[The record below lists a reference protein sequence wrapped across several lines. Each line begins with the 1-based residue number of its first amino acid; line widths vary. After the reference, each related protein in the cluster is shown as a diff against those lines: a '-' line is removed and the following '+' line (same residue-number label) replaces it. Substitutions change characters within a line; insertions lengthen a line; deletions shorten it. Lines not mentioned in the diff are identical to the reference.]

1 MPKIEEKTKFM
12 IDLHNKLVNT
22 NGLAKGTADLYI
34 TKLKK
39 LNGNKIFNSFA
50 FLKNTKDITALLN
63 SYDNDNT
70 RKSYIAS
77 VVSVLNYADM
87 KQYKGQSMF
96 YKSLLADIKKEVE
109 NKPKNEKTEKQEK
122 NWMDWDEV
130 KEVWDDLKHRVDA
143 MTPEEIEGSI
153 KSRKVYQAYI
163 LLSLYVKSAPRRN
176 QDYYEMRLDA
186 DNNMMKN
193 FNYYRP
199 NKKQFVF
206 NVYKTSKTY
215 NTDTMDV
222 NETLQNILVKY
233 IKDFKLEDEDYLL
246 FPEDTE
252 RKSSSVITKE
262 LNKIFGKSVGS
273 SMLRH
278 SYITSELAPKIK
290 ELKEVAKDMGHSTDM
305 QADYVLN

>member
-1 MPKIEEKTKFM
+1 MPKPHERTKFM
-12 IDLHNKLVNT
+12 IDLHNRLITT
-22 NGLAKGTADLYI
+22 NGLAKGSADLYI

-39 LNGNKIFNSFA
+39 LNGNKVFNSFA
-50 FLKNTKDITALLN
+50 FLKNTKDITELIN
-63 SYDNDNT
+63 TYENDNT
-70 RKSYIAS
+70 KKSYIAS
-77 VVSVLNYADM
+77 IVSVLNYADM
-87 KQYKGQSMF
+87 KQYKGVNMF
-96 YKSLLADIKKEVE
+96 YKSMLADAKKEIE
-109 NKPKNEKTEKQEK
+109 MKPKNEKTEKQEA

-130 KEVWDDLKHRVDA
+130 KSVWNGLKDQVDN
-143 MTPEEIEGSI
+143 MKPEEIEGSL

-206 NVYKTSKTY
+206 NVYKTAKTY
-215 NTDTMDV
+215 NQDTMDV
-222 NETLQNILVKY
+222 NETLQAILVKY

-246 FPEDTE
+246 YPDDKE
-252 RKSSSVITKE
+252 RKSSSVITKD
-262 LNKIFGKSVGS
+262 LNRIFGKNVGS

-278 SYITSELAPKIK
+278 SYITSQLGPKIK
-290 ELKEVAKDMGHSTDM
+290 ELKEVAESMGHSTDM
-305 QADYVLN
+305 QSDYVLN

>member
-1 MPKIEEKTKFM
+1 MPKTEEKTKFM
-12 IDLHNKLVNT
+12 IDLNNKLVNT

-50 FLKNTKDITALLN
+50 FLKNTKDITTLLN
-63 SYDNDNT
+63 SYENDNT
-70 RKSYIAS
+70 KKSYIAS

-87 KQYKGQSMF
+87 KQYKGPSMY
-96 YKSLLADIKKEVE
+96 YKSLLADIKKEFE

-130 KEVWDDLKHRVDA
+130 KKVWTDLKDRVDA

-153 KSRKVYQAYI
+153 KSRKVYQAYV
-163 LLSLYVKSAPRRN
+163 LLSLYVKAKPRRN
-176 QDYYEMRLDA
+176 QDYYEMKLDA

-199 NKKQFVF
+199 NKSKFVF
-206 NVYKTSKTY
+206 NVYKTAKTY

-246 FPEDTE
+246 FPEDTD

-278 SYITSELAPKIK
+278 SYITSELGPKIK
-290 ELKEVAKDMGHSTDM
+290 ELKEISEDMGHSTST
-305 QADYVLN
+305 QSDYVLN

>member
-1 MPKIEEKTKFM
+1 MPKTEEKTKFM

-50 FLKNTKDITALLN
+50 FLKNTKDITTLLN
-63 SYDNDNT
+63 SYENDNT
-70 RKSYIAS
+70 KKSYIAS

-87 KQYKGQSMF
+87 KQYKGANMY
-96 YKSLLADIKKEVE
+96 YKSLLADIKKEFE

-130 KEVWDDLKHRVDA
+130 KKVWTDLKDRVDA

-153 KSRKVYQAYI
+153 KSRKVYQAYV
-163 LLSLYVKSAPRRN
+163 LLSLYVKAKPRRN
-176 QDYYEMRLDA
+176 QDYYEMKLDA
-186 DNNMMKN
+186 DNNMMKD

-199 NKKQFVF
+199 NQSKFVF

-222 NETLQNILVKY
+222 NETLQSILVKY

-246 FPEDTE
+246 FPEDTD

-290 ELKEVAKDMGHSTDM
+290 ELKEISEDMGHSTST